1 MVTAKATITRHCAGN
16 AHDFLQR
23 YERIRTTRSKELD
36 PMVYVLSKVRGSGL
50 RFCPTYVDLRGV

>member
-36 PMVYVLSKVRGSGL
+36 PMVYVLSKVRGSG
-50 RFCPTYVDLRGV
+50 